1 MPSDAS
7 PESTRRSWLTWFIG
21 LSFGLPASFVLGV
34 NLYIMLPSHSPD
46 PGAESVVGYFAYGS
60 NMNDRYFT
68 RVRGIVRT
76 SSEMASLPD
85 YTVAFNLDGIPYLEP
100 SFANLAPE
108 KGATAYGV
116 FHRLPAGELDRV
128 LGSEGDSY
136 NVREVTVYLSDGT
149 TALAKTLISDPSLDT
164 PTTPSRRYLAYMH
177 AAALTYGMPPEIVER
192 YNPDKGVYVP
202 VISELLGAAMHTAV
216 WVFARF

>member
-1 MPSDAS
+1 MPSDS
-7 PESTRRSWLTWFIG
+7 PLRFWRRSWLKWLIG
-21 LSFGLPASFVLGV
+21 LSFVLPTSFVLGV
-34 NLYIMLPSHSPD
+34 NLYIMLPSQLPN
-46 PGAESVVGYFAYGS
+46 PETESVVGYFAYGS

-85 YTVAFNLDGIPYLEP
+85 YIVTFNLDGIPYLEP

-108 KGATAYGV
+108 IGATAYGV
-116 FHRLPAGELDRV
+116 LHRLPAGEFDRI

-136 NVREVTVYLSDGT
+136 NVREVTVYLKDGS
-149 TALAKTLISDPSLDT
+149 TAIAKTLISDPSLDT
-164 PTTPSRRYLAYMH
+164 PTTPSKRYLGYMH
-177 AAALTYGMPPEIVER
+177 EAALTYDMPLEIVER
-192 YNPDKGVYVP
+192 YNPNKGIYVP

-216 WVFARF
+216 WVFARI

>member
-1 MPSDAS
+1 MPH
-7 PESTRRSWLTWFIG
+7 RSRLKWLAGLFI
-21 LSFGLPASFVLGV
+21 GLPASFVLGV
-34 NLYIMLPSHSPD
+34 NLYIMLPSQSPE
-46 PGAESVVGYFAYGS
+46 PSAEFAVGYFAYGS

-68 RVRGIVRT
+68 RVRGIVRN

-85 YTVAFNLDGIPYLEP
+85 YTVAFNLNGIPYLEP

-116 FHRLPAGELDRV
+116 FHRLPVGELDRV

-136 NVREVTVYLSDGT
+136 NVREVTVYLKDGS
-149 TALAKTLISDPSLDT
+149 TAIAKTLISDPSLEA
-164 PTTPSRRYLAYMH
+164 PKTPSKRYLGYMYE
-177 AAALTYGMPPEIVER
+177 AAQTYDMPPEVVER
-192 YNPDKGVYVP
+192 YDPDKGAYIP

-216 WVFARF
+216 WVFARI